1 MSGHYPFG
9 GKANRISA
17 FAFFEKNQLS
27 LDLQERYYKWWYEFA
42 KDAVEHDPDLR
53 VTRGVD
59 FTHYPFGQHAE
70 SNFHLHGYKW
80 STALA
85 DLGAFIANVIFPKL
99 SDEARH
105 TVDHNHDA
113 MLKNL
118 LGEREKTPREAP
130 PDVGRY
136 RHV

>member
-9 GKANRISA
+9 GKANRISV

-27 LDLQERYYKWWYEFA
+27 LDLQEHYYKWWYDYA
-42 KDAVEHDPDLR
+42 KAMVEQDPDLKA
-53 VTRGVD
+53 TRGVD
-59 FTHYPFGQHAE
+59 FKHYPFGQHAE

-80 STALA
+80 ATALS

-99 SDEARH
+99 SDETRH
-105 TVDHNHDA
+105 KLDHDHDA
-113 MLKNL
+113 MMKSL
-118 LGEREKTPREAP
+118 LLEREKSPREAP

>member
-17 FAFFEKNQLS
+17 FAFFEKNKLS

-42 KDAVEHDPDLR
+42 KNSVEQDPDLKA
-53 VTRGVD
+53 TRAVD
-59 FTHYPFGQHAE
+59 FKHYPFGQHAE
-70 SNFHLHGYKW
+70 GNFHLHGYIW
-80 STALA
+80 ATALA
-85 DLGAFIANVIFPKL
+85 DLGAFIANSILPKL
-99 SDEARH
+99 SDEGRH
-105 TVDHNHDA
+105 KIEHDHEA
-113 MLKNL
+113 MLKTL
-118 LGEREKTPREAP
+118 LGEREKTPRTAP